1 MGAGW
6 CLCGPTNARIF
17 KESELQ
23 GGASRSVGS
32 KARGSVLAAAKE
44 TEHVLD
50 VILIM
55 RQRAAFP
62 WLFIR
67 IHPLKQ
73 IGSVTQVRGAASV
86 PSPLLMQLA
95 PQTWELRPSVCGG
108 EAGTQRG
115 AFAELASPGCAKV
128 AGLVCLF
135 LHSSLVQHTL
145 IEHLLCA
152 GSVDSAGDQTPHSLS
167 SWSPPSSK

>member
-1 MGAGW
+1 MYGGRVVPVWAYK
-6 CLCGPTNARIF
+6 CPIF

-32 KARGSVLAAAKE
+32 FLAAAKE
-44 TEHVLD
+44 TEHVLG

-55 RQRAAFP
+55 RQRAASP

-67 IHPLKQ
+67 IHPLRQ

-95 PQTWELRPSVCGG
+95 AQTWELRPSVCVWGRQGHRGG
-108 EAGTQRG
+108 PPLSWPA
-115 AFAELASPGCAKV
+115 LAVPKSQASF
-128 AGLVCLF
+128 VCFFIHHLF
-135 LHSSLVQHTL
+135 STH
-145 IEHLLCA
+145 
-152 GSVDSAGDQTPHSLS
+152 
-167 SWSPPSSK
+167 